1 MAGKELEVLTVG
13 HILYDVR
20 CYVDK
25 FPQPDKS
32 SVIEGPIHA
41 SGGGSAANVA
51 INLSMLGRKCGIICN
66 IGTDRHGAFL
76 HADLKKE
83 GIDLNGVQFARGKSG
98 MSIILV
104 NKSAEVEVIE
114 SLGVSDNYAKISRD
128 YVSRFRHLHVTGMN
142 FRTTKEAVTRAY
154 NAGLSISYDSGRFM
168 SGDGEKEIGAVL
180 SKIDQLMINR
190 KELAAL
196 MGKRPYK
203 NEPEVLRD
211 AKYIAKKYS
220 LDFCV
225 KGGKEKTIIARA
237 DGAHFQ
243 ATPYKVK
250 VIDTIGAGDA
260 FAAGFVDAFLE
271 GRKIEECVRF
281 ASGCSAEEIM
291 RPGAHSGLDKK
302 YILRRFRPY

>member
-1 MAGKELEVLTVG
+1 MAGKNLEVLTVG

-32 SVIEGPIHA
+32 AVIDGGIHA

-51 INLSMLGRKCGIICN
+51 ISLSMLGRKCGIACN

-76 HADLKKE
+76 HADLKKA
-83 GIDLNGVQFARGKSG
+83 GIDLNGVQVCRGKSG

-104 NKSAEVEVIE
+104 DKHAEVEVIE
-114 SLGVSDNYAKISRD
+114 SLGVSDNYAKIAKGYASQ
-128 YVSRFRHLHVTGMN
+128 FRHLHVTGMN
-142 FRTTKEAVTRAY
+142 FRTTREAISRAY
-154 NAGLSISYDSGRFM
+154 SSGLSISYDSGRFM
-168 SGDGEKEIGAVL
+168 SGGGEKAIGGVL
-180 SKIDQLMINR
+180 SKIDQLIINR

-196 MGKRPYK
+196 TGKKAYK
-203 NEPEVLRD
+203 NEKD
-211 AKYIAKKYS
+211 ALADARRIAKKYS

-225 KGGKEKTIIARA
+225 KGGKEKTIVARA
-237 DGAHFQ
+237 DGSHF
-243 ATPYKVK
+243 AVTPYKVK
-250 VIDTIGAGDA
+250 VVDTIGAGDA
-260 FAAGFVDAFLE
+260 FAAGFIDAFLD
-271 GRKIEECVRF
+271 GRKLEECVRF

-302 YILRRFRPY
+302 YILKRFKPY